1 MFLRFLWIDTS
12 DPFLERSFSIFK
24 SSVCYNQQR
33 FFVER
38 HHSHLICIWIWI
50 RIWFAKLVTNN
61 FTLPKYF
68 DQMENLLSKSHSFTE
83 NDDRTFLESKIK
95 FISNDLKRVLWVEGD
110 NQNNRFVF
118 HYSSLIDLERSLE
131 RSKRN
136 VLKLVHL
143 FMIH

>member
-1 MFLRFLWIDTS
+1 MDRYTSQPFLKRTIVFQFLRVVFGITS
-12 DPFLERSFSIFK
+12 SAFCWTTPFAFDLHLDL
-24 SSVCYNQQR
+24 N
-33 FFVER
+33 
-38 HHSHLICIWIWI
+38 SHLICKNGWLITSVCQNILI
-50 RIWFAKLVTNN
+50 RWKI
-61 FTLPKYF
+61 YF
-68 DQMENLLSKSHSFTE
+68 LRVSFTE

-95 FISNDLKRVLWVEGD
+95 FISNDLKRVLWVEWD

>member
-1 MFLRFLWIDTS
+1 MDRYTSEPFLKRTIVFQFLRVVFGITSSAFLLNDT
-12 DPFLERSFSIFK
+12 
-24 SSVCYNQQR
+24 
-33 FFVER
+33 
-38 HHSHLICIWIWI
+38 I
-50 RIWFAKLVTNN
+50 RIWFAFGFKFTFDLQKWVTNN
-61 FTLPKYF
+61 FSLPKYF

-95 FISNDLKRVLWVEGD
+95 FISNDLKRVLWVEWD